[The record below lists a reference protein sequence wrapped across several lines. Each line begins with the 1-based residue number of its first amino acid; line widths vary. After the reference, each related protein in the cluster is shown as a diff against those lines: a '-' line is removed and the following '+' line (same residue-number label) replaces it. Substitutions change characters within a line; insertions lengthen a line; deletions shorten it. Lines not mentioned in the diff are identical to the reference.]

1 LNRSLPV
8 QRFSWVGFTILDL
21 KMSESSAN
29 PQASALSRKPSSEFP
44 FFRITWQEN
53 QLQPKLFWFS
63 LTLVKGKYW
72 TALIN

>member
-1 LNRSLPV
+1 LPV
-8 QRFSWVGFTILDL
+8 QRFNWVGCSILDQ

-44 FFRITWQEN
+44 FFRITWQAI
-53 QLQPKLFWFS
+53 QHQPELFWFS